1 MGRQALALLAMLD
14 AACTGATEL
23 EHTAAEEIHKHPD
36 YGIITRFPGT
46 SPT

>member
-1 MGRQALALLAMLD
+1 MGRQALTLLATID

-23 EHTAAEEIHKHPD
+23 EHAAAEEIHKHLD
-36 YGIITRFPGT
+36 YAIITSFPGT